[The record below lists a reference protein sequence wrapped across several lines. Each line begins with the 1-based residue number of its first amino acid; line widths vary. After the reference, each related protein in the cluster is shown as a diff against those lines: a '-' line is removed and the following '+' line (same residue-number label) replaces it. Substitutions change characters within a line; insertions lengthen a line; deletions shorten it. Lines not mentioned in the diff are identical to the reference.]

1 MADNKK
7 EPTFEFQ
14 NWFDGGDIF
23 YRSVDKQRFQHA
35 LDAIV
40 DDELGLA
47 VIGTNETVLDHYC
60 RMLVARLRD
69 LNVFQVEVFLPTNT
83 DSLLKRFNE
92 MLASMSLERARQAP
106 DNSTPVKLLVVN
118 DAKSVDEEQWSLLV
132 RLLADFPGVNVR
144 LILFLDKTGWPSHEK
159 PLGLFGRRLYRWV
172 VETPTLDE
180 AGELMVAAKQHGFER
195 ETEILLLHAGL
206 GAAVRGGYSDEDP
219 NEYNPSSQPAVD
231 ENDYLGEDYSDSNP
245 FSETP
250 VDFLDDEDP
259 SYDENDT
266 EKGLAGRNLWPVLG
280 IFIISLA
287 VTWVVVSKLNPDAT
301 DQYQSTV
308 TGALNDLADTSNG
321 AQISEPLVLPLD
333 AGGPKINRNEKE
345 SNKPAAASQIAEAQA
360 VVAALKKDKRSEQL
374 ADQAAEQKAS
384 ALKQTA
390 ARQKAIADK
399 KAAAIKSATALREAQ
414 ALKEAT
420 ALKKAT
426 ALKEATALRK
436 AAALK
441 KAKSLGPIQGAEAT
455 DFFVQHIVLT
465 TREQAKLYIRGYAG
479 LRNATIVPIATGNSI
494 AYAVLSGPFSAR
506 DRATEFTKGAGLPAD
521 YWIRAAGQ
529 LKAVVRD

>member
-1 MADNKK
+1 M
-7 EPTFEFQ
+7 
-14 NWFDGGDIF
+14 
-23 YRSVDKQRFQHA
+23 
-35 LDAIV
+35 
-40 DDELGLA
+40 
-47 VIGTNETVLDHYC
+47 
-60 RMLVARLRD
+60 
-69 LNVFQVEVFLPTNT
+69 
-83 DSLLKRFNE
+83 
-92 MLASMSLERARQAP
+92 
-106 DNSTPVKLLVVN
+106 
-118 DAKSVDEEQWSLLV
+118 
-132 RLLADFPGVNVR
+132 
-144 LILFLDKTGWPSHEK
+144 
-159 PLGLFGRRLYRWV
+159 

-219 NEYNPSSQPAVD
+219 DEYNPSSQPPVD

-250 VDFLDDEDP
+250 VDFIDDVDP

-333 AGGPKINRNEKE
+333 AGGPKINRNEKG
-345 SNKPAAASQIAEAQA
+345 SNKPVAASQIAEAQA

-426 ALKEATALRK
+426 ALKEAAALRK

-479 LRNATIVPIATGNSI
+479 LRNATIVSIATGNSI

-506 DRATEFTKGAGLPAD
+506 DRATEFTKGTGLPAD

>member
-206 GAAVRGGYSDEDP
+206 GAAVRGGYSEEDP
-219 NEYNPSSQPAVD
+219 DEYNPSSQSAVD

-245 FSETP
+245 FSETA

-259 SYDENDT
+259 SYDDN
-266 EKGLAGRNLWPVLG
+266 EKGLPGRNLWPVLG

-333 AGGPKINRNEKE
+333 AGGPKINRNERE
-345 SNKPAAASQIAEAQA
+345 SNKPAAASQIAQAQA

-374 ADQAAEQKAS
+374 AEQAAEQKAI
-384 ALKQTA
+384 ADKKT
-390 ARQKAIADK
+390 IADK

>member
-92 MLASMSLERARQAP
+92 MLASMSLERARQTP
-106 DNSTPVKLLVVN
+106 DQSTPVKLLVVN

-206 GAAVRGGYSDEDP
+206 GAAVRGGYSEEDP
-219 NEYNPSSQPAVD
+219 DEYNPSSQRAVD

-245 FSETP
+245 FSETA

-259 SYDENDT
+259 SFYASENDN
-266 EKGLAGRNLWPVLG
+266 EKGPVGRNLWPVLG

-287 VTWVVVSKLNPDAT
+287 VTWAVVSKLNPDAT
-301 DQYQSTV
+301 GQYQATV
-308 TGALNDLADTSNG
+308 SGALNELADTSNS
-321 AQISEPLVLPLD
+321 AQISEPLSLPLD
-333 AGGPKINRNEKE
+333 AGGPKITRNENA
-345 SNKPAAASQIAEAQA
+345 SDKPTAASQIAEAQA
-360 VVAALKKDKRSEQL
+360 VVAALKNDKRSEQL
-374 ADQAAEQKAS
+374 AEQAAKQKAS
-384 ALKQTA
+384 ALKEAA
-390 ARQKAIADK
+390 ARQTDTAENKAIADK
-399 KAAAIKSATALREAQ
+399 KAAAIKSARALREAQ
-414 ALKEAT
+414 ALKEA
-420 ALKKAT
+420 A
-426 ALKEATALRK
+426 ALRK
-436 AAALK
+436 AAALNR
-441 KAKSLGPIQGAEAT
+441 AKSLGPIQGAEVT

-479 LRNATIVPIATGNSI
+479 LRNATIVPIATGNNI
-494 AYAVLSGPFSAR
+494 AYAVLSGPFNNR
-506 DRATEFTKGAGLPAD
+506 DRATEFTKGSGLPAD